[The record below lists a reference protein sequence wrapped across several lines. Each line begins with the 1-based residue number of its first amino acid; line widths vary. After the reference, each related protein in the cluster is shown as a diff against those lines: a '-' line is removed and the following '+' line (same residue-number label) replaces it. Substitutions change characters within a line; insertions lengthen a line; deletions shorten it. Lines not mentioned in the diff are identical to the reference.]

1 MWKSEPSIESPISSI
16 QFINDLLKKLII
28 QISFYMSTKI
38 GAVHHAKEEKV
49 ISLQPIVFKLF
60 GSEMEIEAHK
70 KSIVSYD
77 YINAPNFVLWSEYY
91 AML

>member
-1 MWKSEPSIESPISSI
+1 
-16 QFINDLLKKLII
+16 
-28 QISFYMSTKI
+28 MSTKI

-77 YINAPNFVLWSEYY
+77 YINAPNFVL
-91 AML
+91 